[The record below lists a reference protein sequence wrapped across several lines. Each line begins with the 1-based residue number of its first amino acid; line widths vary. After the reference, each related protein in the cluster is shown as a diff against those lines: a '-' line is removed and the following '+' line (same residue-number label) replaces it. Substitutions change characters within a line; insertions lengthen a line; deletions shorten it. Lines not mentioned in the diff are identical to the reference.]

1 MQSGRLRP
9 SGRGSVKR
17 LPCFFVTGAFS
28 LWLIVS
34 PWWPASAFA
43 LRTLEQGA
51 KAPDIE
57 LMGVNREGAK
67 LSSLVGAKGVVVVY
81 WATWSARSPGILLFA
96 EKELRKYEKMGL
108 NVIAVNADHQ
118 EMKTEDHQAVR
129 DLVRDLALTLPVFHD
144 KGLEGYNAL
153 GIISVPTTLILDNTL
168 SLREAYP
175 GFPSVA
181 RTDLPEKIDAVLGVV
196 REKRPEKTQYLLDHK
211 PKNYALQYYNLG
223 KRLFLTARSPS
234 GELRGGVPES
244 AIDRLNE
251 AIRRD
256 PDFFRP
262 YLLKAIIYHAA
273 KEHALRDSALDNI
286 RKREFQESYEHRVLA
301 LGYLEMGMD
310 NNASDHL
317 KLLFSLVPDDP
328 AGLFGQTLL
337 SMRRKNE
344 AGAKKS
350 AMALLINPQSAEVLG
365 EDPAALFSPDGGV
378 KPGAERAVRN
388 TLERLLDIEKKG
400 QGMIRSDAPVTAE
413 DVNKPK

>member
-1 MQSGRLRP
+1 MKSLKRCL
-9 SGRGSVKR
+9 SVAVC
-17 LPCFFVTGAFS
+17 LTA
-28 LWLIVS
+28 IAS
-34 PWWPASAFA
+34 PWWSASAFA
-43 LRTLEQGA
+43 LRTLELGA

-57 LMGVNREGAK
+57 LAGVNGEGAR
-67 LSSLVGAKGVVVVY
+67 LSSLVGAKGLVVVY

-96 EKELRKYEKMGL
+96 EKELRKYEASGMK
-108 NVIAVNADHQ
+108 VITVNADHQ
-118 EMKTEDHQAVR
+118 EMKTGDLQAVR
-129 DLVRDLALTLPVFHD
+129 DLVSDLGLTLPVFYD
-144 KGLEGYNAL
+144 KGLVGYNAL

-181 RTDLPEKIDAVLGVV
+181 KDDIPERIEAFLGIV
-196 REKRPEKTQYLLDHK
+196 REKRAESAQYLLDHK
-211 PKNYALQYYNLG
+211 TKNHALQYYNLG
-223 KRLFLTARSPS
+223 KRLFLSARSPS

-273 KEHALRDSALDNI
+273 KEAALRDSALDNI
-286 RKREFQESYEHRVLA
+286 RKREFQEPYEHRVLA
-301 LGYLEMGMD
+301 LGFLEMGMD
-310 NNASDHL
+310 NNASDYL

-328 AGLFGQTLL
+328 AGKFGQTLL
-337 SMRRKNE
+337 SVRRKDA

-350 AMALLINPQSAEVLG
+350 ATALLKNPKSREVLG
-365 EDPAALFSPDGGV
+365 EDPAALFTPEGV
-378 KPGAERAVRN
+378 TKPGAERAVRN

-400 QGMIRSDAPVTAE
+400 QGMIRSDAPVTTE
-413 DVNKPK
+413 DVDKGTPVRE